1 MSINKNYH
9 IVEKV
14 YVYFAATTP
23 AAPLTQAYQ
32 CGFFMPEKRT
42 FQKKPQDFQ
51 QLIERMKSKGLHVSD
66 EAEAEQLLRDVGY
79 YRLSGYGLAF
89 EQYQNGRRSGRFK
102 AGARLDDIVN
112 AYHVDRKLRLLILGA
127 VERIEV
133 AVRGII
139 CHQLSL
145 KHNSAHWFMD
155 ARLFRESEN
164 FRHSGLLRE
173 IIRSTGK
180 NAEPGSEKE
189 SLREVFIHHY
199 YATYDSPEYPPSWM
213 VAEVLSIGSWS
224 KVFQH
229 LSASSDKK
237 LISSQL
243 DLAPLTLESWLHC
256 LAFIRNASAHHSRLF
271 ARKLPLPPKRD
282 KKLAIRRENY
292 VFNFICIIW
301 YFLQQIEPDNTWLD
315 EVTAVVNELT
325 SSHRFLGIPE
335 HGSLSV
341 L

>member
-1 MSINKNYH
+1 
-9 IVEKV
+9 
-14 YVYFAATTP
+14 
-23 AAPLTQAYQ
+23 
-32 CGFFMPEKRT
+32 MPEKRT
-42 FQKKPQDFQ
+42 FLKKPQDFH
-51 QLIERMKSKGLHVSD
+51 QLIERMKSKGLLVSD
-66 EAEAEQLLRDVGY
+66 EAAAERLFRDVGY

-89 EQYQNGRRSGRFK
+89 EQYLNGRRSGRFK
-102 AGARLDDIVN
+102 AGACLDDIVN

-139 CHQLSL
+139 CHQLSI
-145 KHNSAHWFMD
+145 KHDSAHWFMY
-155 ARLFRESEN
+155 ARLFTEN
-164 FRHSGLLRE
+164 EKFRHSNLLGE

-282 KKLAIRRENY
+282 KKLRIHKENY

-301 YFLQQIEPDNTWLD
+301 YFLQQIEPGNTWLD
-315 EVTAVVNELT
+315 EVNVVMDELT
-325 SSHRFLGIPE
+325 SSRRFFGMPE
-335 HGSLSV
+335 HGVLSV